1 MVADRGAGRSDHRL
15 YSLCRLNHNQKP
27 KVTMHTIIEKLKEE
41 STWRG
46 LIAIAMA
53 CGLQLDPELQHSI
66 LVVGLA
72 LMGIINIK
80 SK

>member
-1 MVADRGAGRSDHRL
+1 
-15 YSLCRLNHNQKP
+15 
-27 KVTMHTIIEKLKEE
+27 
-41 STWRG
+41 
-46 LIAIAMA
+46 MA
-53 CGLQLDPELQHSI
+53 CGLQLDPELQNSI

>member
-1 MVADRGAGRSDHRL
+1 M
-15 YSLCRLNHNQKP
+15 NI
-27 KVTMHTIIEKLKEE
+27 IIEKLKQE

-53 CGLQLDPELQHSI
+53 CGLQLDPELQNSI

-80 SK
+80 AK